1 MFERMSRRGARI
13 GRRGE
18 KKGGAPLQ
26 RSVWLHLQLRWLLF
40 EIMQLRLGY
49 LGMQGQVVQ
58 PFHIWFCLFRAFEK
72 KINQQKERRKFVP
85 REMLVKGL
93 PAVTKVGERFTSK
106 FVYQQ

>member
-49 LGMQGQVVQ
+49 LGRPGGTTFSHFLPAVRQVVK
-58 PFHIWFCLFRAFEK
+58 CLLAV
-72 KINQQKERRKFVP
+72 RK
-85 REMLVKGL
+85 LVKG
-93 PAVTKVGERFTSK
+93 
-106 FVYQQ
+106 

>member
-49 LGMQGQVVQ
+49 LGIARPGGTTFSHLV
-58 PFHIWFCLFRAFEK
+58 LFVYGFREK
-72 KINQQKERRKFVP
+72 D
-85 REMLVKGL
+85 L
-93 PAVTKVGERFTSK
+93 PAEIKTEIF
-106 FVYQQ
+106 Y

>member
-40 EIMQLRLGY
+40 EIMQLRFGY
-49 LGMQGQVVQ
+49 LGIARPGGTTFSHFLPAVRQVVK
-58 PFHIWFCLFRAFEK
+58 CLLAV
-72 KINQQKERRKFVP
+72 RK
-85 REMLVKGL
+85 LVKGL
-93 PAVTKVGERFTSK
+93 PAK
-106 FVYQQ
+106 

>member
-49 LGMQGQVVQ
+49 LGRPGGTTFSHFLPAVRQAVK
-58 PFHIWFCLFRAFEK
+58 CLLAV
-72 KINQQKERRKFVP
+72 RK
-85 REMLVKGL
+85 LVKGL
-93 PAVTKVGERFTSK
+93 PAKCLPAVRKVVTGLPAIF
-106 FVYQQ
+106 FYQQQERW